1 MDLVCELTGKIQRK
15 FHQPFLFTTLSLFS
29 QGAGRKACSHSPSGF
44 FWSFLSL
51 SWQAFGAF
59 KCCMWTEEALSHLE
73 FLGRLVVNP
82 GMVCTAL
89 PYRAQGL
96 WGHFLQSHSSQ
107 GAWGFMLPLAW
118 PKYCSH
124 SHPQQKILSEGGKH
138 GVSSKC
144 YEHSVIRHQTET
156 GLPKLSSWQVILDLW
171 ASKWALLISVFS
183 VLLHF
188 LHDEVCEP
196 LCPEP
201 WTAIALPLSEG

>member
-15 FHQPFLFTTLSLFS
+15 FHQPFLFTTPGLFS

-51 SWQAFGAF
+51 FWQEFGAF
-59 KCCMWTEEALSHLE
+59 KCCMWTEEALSHPE

-82 GMVCTAL
+82 GVVCTAL

-96 WGHFLQSHSSQ
+96 WGPFLQSHSSQ
-107 GAWGFMLPLAW
+107 GAWGFMLPLPGQNIAAI
-118 PKYCSH
+118 PIPSRRSC
-124 SHPQQKILSEGGKH
+124 SEGGKH

-144 YEHSVIRHQTET
+144 NEYSLIRHQTET
-156 GLPKLSSWQVILDLW
+156 GLPKLSSWQVTLDLW
-171 ASKWALLISVFS
+171 ASKWASLISLFS